1 MRARVGVNSSPAPS
15 DSVLS
20 LWLMLTEVRTFRSS
34 LKFGG
39 KFFLLVS
46 RAFYVSSASAL
57 Q

>member
-15 DSVLS
+15 DLVLS
-20 LWLMLTEVRTFRSS
+20 LWLMLTGVHAFRRS
-34 LKFGG
+34 LKCGG

-46 RAFYVSSASAL
+46 RAFYVSSANAL